1 MMKKFISKNQK
12 QTNEIAKEFVKSL
25 KKGDIVLLK
34 GDLGAGKTTFVKG
47 VVKALQGD
55 ENNVTS
61 PTFTILNEYDLQQFS
76 IYHFDLYR
84 LSDPNELCN
93 IGYEEYFYGDGVC
106 FVEWPERAEEF
117 FDKNVKVVQI
127 NKLGENQREIVLQG
141 ENE

>member
-1 MMKKFISKNQK
+1 MKKFISKNQR
-12 QTNEIAKEFVKSL
+12 QTNEIAKEFVKTL
-25 KKGDIVLLK
+25 RVGDIVLLQ

-47 VVKALQGD
+47 IVSALQGNPD
-55 ENNVTS
+55 EVTS
-61 PTFTILNEYDLQQFS
+61 PTFTILNEYDLPQFP

-84 LSDPNELCN
+84 LSSPNELYN

-117 FDKNVKVVQI
+117 FDNNVKVIRI
-127 NKLGENQREIVLQG
+127 NKIGENQREIVFQG